1 MKKLLTISE
10 LSKTLNL
17 ISSINN
23 KPKNYIL
30 RYWEKE
36 FKQIK
41 PRRIN
46 NQRYYSIEQVELIK
60 LINFL
65 LKKKNVTISGVKKI
79 LDLDVN
85 NLDDGNS
92 HSLKA
97 DYIKS
102 NLKKKSKN
110 LVNIIKRLKIHGKK
124 NSFKS

>member
-1 MKKLLTISE
+1 M
-10 LSKTLNL
+10 
-17 ISSINN
+17 
-23 KPKNYIL
+23 

-79 LDLDVN
+79 LDLGVN
-85 NLDDGNS
+85 NHDDANS

-102 NLKKKSKN
+102 NLIKKSKN

>member
-1 MKKLLTISE
+1 MKKLFNISDV
-10 LSKTLNL
+10 SKNLNL
-17 ISSINN
+17 VDPQTK
-23 KPKNYIL
+23 KPLNYIL

-85 NLDDGNS
+85 NLDDANS

-102 NLKKKSKN
+102 NLKKK
-110 LVNIIKRLKIHGKK
+110 KK
-124 NSFKS
+124 ELS